1 MLKKGDRVR
10 IYENPITEK
19 KLEGEATLVS
29 RYRPDTGDGLY
40 MWEVRFGNEE
50 ETVLRTI
57 SQPHQPQPQEM
68 T

>member
-1 MLKKGDRVR
+1 MFKKGDQVKV
-10 IYENPITEK
+10 YENPITEEN
-19 KLEGEATLVS
+19 LEGEAILIS
-29 RYRPDTGDGLY
+29 LYRPDTGDGLS